1 MHLLVQTSN
10 RPICSHCLSKRFQGC
25 QMWASVSQRKWWCQ
39 PVIIHSCS
47 CILCSGAATHAQ
59 LEFLPTKEQ
68 QQVGEIH
75 TVPHLGLWA
84 WTPNRIP
91 VLCDLLLGCQTEV
104 NFSFV
109 WKQTKKNHLT
119 SMDSLSKCPCVQ
131 YSVCYLLLSSI
142 PKGLIKTR
150 ILPGLYFYSR
160 ETENTDLFLSM
171 TM

>member
-91 VLCDLLLGCQTEV
+91 VLCDLLLGCQTEL

-109 WKQTKKNHLT
+109 WKQTKNITWLQWIH
-119 SMDSLSKCPCVQ
+119 CQ
-131 YSVCYLLLSSI
+131 NAFHVCSILFVICFCLLF
-142 PKGLIKTR
+142 PRG
-150 ILPGLYFYSR
+150 
-160 ETENTDLFLSM
+160 
-171 TM
+171 